1 MDKISDLKSVV
12 IDTLDLNKAQDIVTI
27 DLKDK
32 SSMADYMIIASGTS
46 SRHIQSLSEQVLEK
60 LKDNGIKN
68 SKIEGKESNEWKL
81 VDGIDLIVHI
91 FHPEKRKFYE
101 LEKIWSEL
109 IPKEKIIIWKKFNCF
124 LQFFLP
130 QFYLIIFLSSFVF
143 SSSINSA
150 EIDIYKKIDLFGEV
164 LEKINKE
171 YVDEIDQSESMDSA
185 INGLL
190 QSLDPYSA
198 YMSPEIFQEMQ
209 TETSGEFGGLGIE
222 VSMEAGV
229 VKVITPIDDTPAS
242 KAGIKA
248 GDYIVK
254 INDIQ
259 VQGKSLSEAVDLMR
273 GLVGTDIELTIRRRG
288 VKKALTFTIT
298 REIIEVQSVKSDL
311 LENNIGYIRLTSFN
325 DNSSDQIKKKI
336 KKLKENENLK
346 AFILDLRNNPGGLLT
361 QAIKISDFFLE
372 NGEIVSTKSRKK
384 SENRKWFAK
393 KGDITDGKPLLVLIN
408 YGSASASEIV
418 AGALK
423 DHKRAIILGENSY
436 GKGSVQSIIPLKNKG
451 AIRLTI
457 AKYYLPSGKSI
468 SEVGVRPDIEV
479 NEEGEDFRIKTD
491 TDNQLNYAIKLLNG

>member
-1 MDKISDLKSVV
+1 MKTV
-12 IDTLDLNKAQDIVTI
+12 
-27 DLKDK
+27 
-32 SSMADYMIIASGTS
+32 
-46 SRHIQSLSEQVLEK
+46 
-60 LKDNGIKN
+60 
-68 SKIEGKESNEWKL
+68 
-81 VDGIDLIVHI
+81 
-91 FHPEKRKFYE
+91 
-101 LEKIWSEL
+101 
-109 IPKEKIIIWKKFNCF
+109 
-124 LQFFLP
+124 
-130 QFYLIIFLSSFVF
+130 QFYLIIFLTQFLF
-143 SSSINSA
+143 LKQINSA

-171 YVDEIDQSESMDSA
+171 YVDEINQSESMDSA

-229 VKVITPIDDTPAS
+229 VKVISPIDDTPAS

-254 INDIQ
+254 INNIQ
-259 VQGKSLSEAVDLMR
+259 VQGKSLSESVDLMR
-273 GLVGTDIELTIRRRG
+273 GPVGSGIELTVRRRG
-288 VKKALTFTIT
+288 VKKALTFNIT

-311 LENNIGYIRLTSFN
+311 LDNNIGYIRLTSFN
-325 DNSSDQIKKKI
+325 DNSSQQIKKQI
-336 KKLKENENLK
+336 KKLKKNENLK
-346 AFILDLRNNPGGLLT
+346 AFILDLRNNPGGLLS

-384 SENRKWFAK
+384 SENKRWFAK
-393 KGDITDGKPLLVLIN
+393 KGDITDGKTLLVLIN

-423 DHKRAIILGENSY
+423 DHKRAIILGESSY

-451 AIRLTI
+451 AIRLTV
-457 AKYYLPSGKSI
+457 AKYYLPSGDSI

-479 NEEGEDFRIKTD
+479 NEEGDNFRIKTE